1 MQESR
6 RLRQAPCRRSTFA
19 PASGSGPPTQRTRT
33 CSVPSTACYA
43 HEEGVSVRR
52 GVYLLLSVRQR
63 RQEWKRETCFRET
76 CFFVWWCRWQQKG
89 LDPKYYHTEPDGSN
103 WVYSFASQ
111 SLLSAGLPAHSTYE
125 AAPWELDPSYLSQG
139 IPSFPSPPLAGPPP
153 PRPGACAHAQ
163 RSLGGITSCSA
174 H

>member
-1 MQESR
+1 MGG
-6 RLRQAPCRRSTFA
+6 F
-19 PASGSGPPTQRTRT
+19 
-33 CSVPSTACYA
+33 
-43 HEEGVSVRR
+43 VRR
-52 GVYLLLSVRQR
+52 RAAVRHLLRPVGVDPRLQGRVRAPSLQLHVMLMRRVCLSEGRCISYSLSDKR

-111 SLLSAGLPAHSTYE
+111 SLLSAGLPAHSAYE